1 MAGASHAGGEAL
13 FALSLALAG
22 AQAQLRRQEAEQ
34 ARRAEAAVA
43 QALAGPE
50 AIALPELGVPP
61 PQSLDR
67 ELLAPV
73 PALYLA
79 FELDAAGLLR
89 TGELVAGLFAA
100 GTINAPLE
108 PAVGRALHDFW
119 RARQQRL
126 NEQERAHLFAQVFE
140 AGFERRLRRLCEALV
155 ALADNAG
162 IEDLREN
169 VGLETAAA
177 ALADGLWP
185 ALSGMAAFAARDV
198 VDAIGA
204 ALRFLRERSL
214 QLAFGAR
221 DLWSLV
227 ATTNGAQGGDAGVAR
242 DHVERGRQGMVVLR
256 WWADHAAHGARLDLA
271 DAQAGS
277 VIGAA
282 ERWLLASR
290 GAAVGP

>member
-1 MAGASHAGGEAL
+1 MGEASQADGEAL
-13 FALSLALAG
+13 FSLSLALAG
-22 AQAQLRRQEAEQ
+22 ARAQLHRYEADR
-34 ARRAEAAVA
+34 AWRAEAAVA

-50 AIALPELGVPP
+50 AIELPDLGMPP
-61 PQSLDR
+61 PQALDR
-67 ELLAPV
+67 DLLAPV

-79 FELDAAGLLR
+79 YQLDAAGLLR

-100 GTINAPLE
+100 GTINVALDA
-108 PAVGRALHDFW
+108 AVGRALHDFW
-119 RARQQRL
+119 RGRQQRL
-126 NEQERAHLFAQVFE
+126 SEQERAHLFAQVFE
-140 AGFERRLRRLCEALV
+140 PAFERRMRRLCEALV

-177 ALADGLWP
+177 ALAEGLWP
-185 ALSGMAAFAARDV
+185 ALSGMVAFAARDV
-198 VDAIGA
+198 IDAVEA

-214 QLAFGAR
+214 QFAFGAR

-227 ATTNGAQGGDAGVAR
+227 ATTNRAQGLDTSAAR
-242 DHVERGRQGMVVLR
+242 EHVERGRQGMVVLR

-277 VIGAA
+277 VIAAA
-282 ERWLLASR
+282 ERWLLASH
-290 GAAVGP
+290 GATVTP

>member
-43 QALAGPE
+43 QALAGPDT
-50 AIALPELGVPP
+50 IDLPELGVPP
-61 PQSLDR
+61 PQALDR

-100 GTINAPLE
+100 GTINAPLDA
-108 PAVGRALHDFW
+108 AVGRALHDFW

-198 VDAIGA
+198 VDAIEA

-227 ATTNGAQGGDAGVAR
+227 AMTNGAQGGDAGVAR

>member
-22 AQAQLRRQEAEQ
+22 ARAQLQRHEAE
-34 ARRAEAAVA
+34 RIERAEAGLA
-43 QALAGPE
+43 QALAAPA
-50 AIALPELGVPP
+50 AIDLPELGVPP
-61 PQSLDR
+61 PESLDR
-67 ELLAPV
+67 DLLAPV

-79 FELDAAGLLR
+79 FELEAAGLLR

-100 GTINAPLE
+100 GTINAPLH
-108 PAVGRALHDFW
+108 AAAARALHDFW
-119 RARQQRL
+119 RARTQRL
-126 NEQERAHLFAQVFE
+126 NEQERAHLFAQVFD
-140 AGFERRLRRLCEALV
+140 AAFEPRMRRLCEALV

-169 VGLETAAA
+169 VGLEMAAA
-177 ALADGLWP
+177 ALAEGLWP
-185 ALSGMAAFAARDV
+185 ALSGMVAFAARDV
-198 VDAIGA
+198 VDAVEA

-214 QLAFGAR
+214 QRAFGAN

-227 ATTNGAQGGDAGVAR
+227 ATTLRARGLDADTAR
-242 DHVERGRQGMVVLR
+242 EHVERGRQGMTVLR
-256 WWADHAAHGARLDLA
+256 WWAEHGAHSARLDLA

-277 VIGAA
+277 VIAAA

-290 GAAVGP
+290 AAVVPP